1 MCVYV
6 VKTATCEGKW
16 RKRRGGGSKSGEET
30 SPGRLPLIWAP
41 SLSKAENQTRQERF
55 KGEKESKAE
64 GEREG
69 EKRKRKMIFLINSRA
84 CQKAEEMRAS
94 ECWKRRA

>member
-1 MCVYV
+1 MEEDERRRE
-6 VKTATCEGKW
+6 EG
-16 RKRRGGGSKSGEET
+16 ET

-55 KGEKESKAE
+55 KGGKESKAK
-64 GEREG
+64 GDRERERK
-69 EKRKRKMIFLINSRA
+69 KRRKMIFLINSRA

>member
-1 MCVYV
+1 M
-6 VKTATCEGKW
+6 
-16 RKRRGGGSKSGEET
+16 RKRRKETRGRKSGEET
-30 SPGRLPLIWAP
+30 SPGWLPLIWAP
-41 SLSKAENQTRQERF
+41 SLSRAENQTRQERI
-55 KGEKESKAE
+55 K

-69 EKRKRKMIFLINSRA
+69 ERERKRKMIFLINSMA